1 MSSSKKHRW
10 THRKPARCR
19 SYRRGGQ
26 RLFAETLEKRLLLTA
41 VTSVDPPE
49 GALTAPVATDITAT
63 FDEDINPATATAE
76 NFVIH
81 SSKRVGPVTVSASGP
96 TVTADPSTD
105 FFPGERVQV
114 TATAGLQGTATAV
127 VPKTWHFRTEV
138 TSGSGQFVESGQA
151 LGTNIG
157 GRVRFGDLDADG
169 DLDAV
174 ERGNVVWMNDGSGVF
189 TDSGQTLGA
198 GSEAVLGDLDGDGD
212 LDVVGQTGVHLN
224 DGSGLFNNTGQN
236 LTGGSTISAGDL
248 DGDGDLDVMQ
258 GVAYA
263 PNRVWFNDGS
273 GNFSNSG
280 QALGNSSSLGIE
292 FGDFDNDGDLD
303 AFTANN
309 GPANRV
315 WVNDGS
321 GVFTDSGQQLGGFK
335 SSNDADVGD
344 VDGDGDLDV
353 VVANE
358 YNGTGTRIWL
368 NDGSGVFTNSG
379 QQLDTTFRGRRS
391 ELGDVDGDGDLD
403 IFVVVLWNG
412 SSVWLNDG
420 TGTFSDSGQR
430 LNYVNDIR
438 LRRVEGGAM
447 ADVDGDGD
455 LDLFEAN
462 VGTGGSRIW
471 INQNL
476 QPSVSLAIDNATIAE
491 DAGAATVTAT
501 LSAAHT
507 VAVTVDLGFSG
518 TATVDT
524 DYTTSGAQIV
534 IAAGATSGSVAITA
548 IQDAVDDDDETVIVD
563 ITGTTN
569 ADEAGTQQVTTT
581 IVDDDEPAPVP
592 DVTLAVDNAAIP
604 EEAGVATFTATL
616 SLVTTVPVTVDL
628 GLSGSAAASDY
639 TVSGT
644 QIVIAPG
651 ATSGSVTVTAVQDTE
666 DEPDETVVVDITSVT
681 GGTESGT
688 QQQTTTITDD
698 DEPVVPDVTLAVDTA
713 TIAEAAGV
721 ATFTAT
727 LSATTTVPVT
737 VDLDLSGSAS
747 QGDDYNASGT
757 QIVIAPGATSGSVTV
772 TAVQDE
778 LDEPDETV
786 VVDIASVSGGNESG
800 TQQATTT
807 IEDDDE
813 PVGMTVT
820 TLTAT
825 ATGFIAEFAN
835 ELDAADLN
843 LYDTQTA
850 GLGAADVLLSGAT
863 SGPITGSLVVAA
875 RSIEFIKSGS
885 PLAGDTYTVTLRS
898 AADGI
903 KDTGGLLLDG
913 NGDGTA
919 GDDFS
924 STFEVAAP
932 AANSVTVSIPD
943 VVRGPGQAVNLPADS
958 TSGIPLTI
966 SEGTN
971 VRAIDVR
978 IAFDPTLISI
988 EAATPGP
995 DAPAGA
1001 SVVLNN
1007 STPGLAI
1014 VVYFASAPLPAGS
1027 GVFVNLQASVPE
1039 ANASENYRR
1048 HQVLDLH
1055 DVVVSDG
1062 NDNESPTIADDG
1074 LHVATFFGD
1083 VSANGRINAADAAQV
1098 ARIAALLDSG
1108 FANTPS
1114 TDPGLLGDISGNSR
1128 LNAAD
1133 ASLVAQFAALITVP
1147 QIPPLPGGV
1156 VISGVPG
1163 LPATVQADPEQDD
1176 RLVSPLALGFTDR
1189 ATWMAEEIGEDVLSE
1204 RADNLSSR
1212 DAFFAELMD
1221 EVVTDGLSDHP
1232 SQ

>member
-1 MSSSKKHRW
+1 MAHTPDWRRTTRKKFEGIHRLKRW
-10 THRKPARCR
+10 RPDM
-19 SYRRGGQ
+19 RRL
-26 RLFAETLEKRLLLTA
+26 RAEPLERRWLLTA
-41 VTSVDPPE
+41 VTGV
-49 GALTAPVATDITAT
+49 APLANSHDAPTATDVAAT
-63 FDEDINPATATAE
+63 FDEAIVAASATPQSFVVRSELRPGTAA
-76 NFVIH
+76 
-81 SSKRVGPVTVSASGP
+81 VSVSGM
-96 TVTADPSTD
+96 TVTADPSVD
-105 FFPGERVQV
+105 FFAGERVHV
-114 TATAGLQGTATAV
+114 TATSGLQGTATANTARV
-127 VPKTWHFRTEV
+127 WQFRV
-138 TSGSGQFVESGQA
+138 GASAGSGQFVDSGQIIGPNDPTRADRVAFGDIDGDGDLDTFAGTRFWINDGNGVFTESGQA
-151 LGTNIG
+151 ITVG
-157 GRVRFGDLDADG
+157 GEEIVFGDVDG
-169 DLDAV
+169 DSDLDLIGQSDV
-174 ERGNVVWMNDGSGVF
+174 FVNDGSGVF
-189 TDSGQTLGA
+189 SPGADLSGNRTAYNTAGA
-198 GSEAVLGDLDGDGD
+198 
-212 LDVVGQTGVHLN
+212 
-224 DGSGLFNNTGQN
+224 
-236 LTGGSTISAGDL
+236 AGDL
-248 DGDGDLDVMQ
+248 DGDGDLDIMQ
-258 GVAYA
+258 GNTYGA
-263 PNRVWFNDGS
+263 NRVFFNDGS
-273 GNFSNSG
+273 GNFTDSG
-280 QALGNSSSLGIE
+280 QSLTTSGGTDSIKLA
-292 FGDFDNDGDLD
+292 DFDGDGDLD
-303 AFTANN
+303 ALEAVN
-309 GPANRV
+309 GAANRI
-315 WVNDGS
+315 WINDGA
-321 GVFTDSGQQLGGFK
+321 GVFAGVSTIGGFDGTK
-335 SSNDADVGD
+335 DIDVGD
-344 VDGDGDLDV
+344 VDGDGDVDLLLVNNDEGGDQSV
-353 VVANE
+353 
-358 YNGTGTRIWL
+358 RIWTNDGAGIFTNSGQSL
-368 NDGSGVFTNSG
+368 NNGAANWAGEFADVDADGDLDIVFADRIDRTLVFMNDGSGVFADSG
-379 QQLDTTFRGRRS
+379 QSLTFGQPNVTRRIFGLG
-391 ELGDVDGDGDLD
+391 LGDVDGDGDLD
-403 IFVVVLWNG
+403 LW
-412 SSVWLNDG
+412 
-420 TGTFSDSGQR
+420 
-430 LNYVNDIR
+430 
-438 LRRVEGGAM
+438 
-447 ADVDGDGD
+447 
-455 LDLFEAN
+455 EAN
-462 VGTGGSRIW
+462 QSSGGNRLW

-698 DEPVVPDVTLAVDTA
+698 DEVV
-713 TIAEAAGV
+713 
-721 ATFTAT
+721 
-727 LSATTTVPVT
+727 
-737 VDLDLSGSAS
+737 
-747 QGDDYNASGT
+747 
-757 QIVIAPGATSGSVTV
+757 
-772 TAVQDE
+772 
-778 LDEPDETV
+778 
-786 VVDIASVSGGNESG
+786 
-800 TQQATTT
+800 
-807 IEDDDE
+807 
-813 PVGMTVT
+813 VGMTVT

-835 ELDAADLN
+835 ELDAAELN

-850 GLGAADVLLSGAT
+850 GLGAADVLLSGAA

-1062 NDNESPTIADDG
+1062 NDNESPAIADDG

-1156 VISGVPG
+1156 VISGFPS
-1163 LPATVQADPEQDD
+1163 LPAAVQVDPEQDD

-1204 RADNLSSR
+1204 RADNLSSH

>member
-1 MSSSKKHRW
+1 MFRMRKRRSSQLRHLNWRD
-10 THRKPARCR
+10 RAIR
-19 SYRRGGQ
+19 
-26 RLFAETLEKRLLLTA
+26 RLFAEALEGRVLLTTI
-41 VTSVDPPE
+41 TSVSPAANSFD
-49 GALTAPVATDITAT
+49 APQSTNITAT
-63 FDEDINPATATAE
+63 FDLDVTAATDQT
-76 NFVIH
+76 FVIH
-81 SSKRVGPVTVSASGP
+81 TSQRGKLAAAATTVSVDGRTATHDP
-96 TVTADPSTD
+96 TLDLL
-105 FFPGERVQV
+105 PGESVQ
-114 TATAGLQGTATAV
+114 AT
-127 VPKTWHFRTEV
+127 V
-138 TSGSGQFVESGQA
+138 TSGVSTAGGAATKHVWQFRAEAAAGSGLFVDSGQEIGNPASNISSQGVELGDLDGDGDLDAFVANNATGNRVYLNDRGVFTDAGQSLGGNMSQEVALGDLDGDGDLDAVVSNVYGQGNRVWQNNGAGVFSEAQSFGGGDSDGIQLGDLDGDGDLDAFVANDGQGNRVWRNDGGVLNDTGQDLGNHASQSVELGDVDGDGDLDAFVVNNQYQPNRVWLNDGNGAFSSNGQA
-151 LGTNIG
+151 LGFHTSRSVDLGDVDGDGDLDAFVANRDQDN
-157 GRVRFGDLDADG
+157 RVWLNDGSGVFVDTGQLLVRAGTGLGNRYSRTDWVEFGDLDADG
-169 DLDAV
+169 DLDA
-174 ERGNVVWMNDGSGVF
+174 F
-189 TDSGQTLGA
+189 T
-198 GSEAVLGDLDGDGD
+198 
-212 LDVVGQTGVHLN
+212 
-224 DGSGLFNNTGQN
+224 
-236 LTGGSTISAGDL
+236 
-248 DGDGDLDVMQ
+248 
-258 GVAYA
+258 
-263 PNRVWFNDGS
+263 
-273 GNFSNSG
+273 
-280 QALGNSSSLGIE
+280 
-292 FGDFDNDGDLD
+292 
-303 AFTANN
+303 
-309 GPANRV
+309 
-315 WVNDGS
+315 VNDN
-321 GVFTDSGQQLGGFK
+321 GGP
-335 SSNDADVGD
+335 N
-344 VDGDGDLDV
+344 
-353 VVANE
+353 
-358 YNGTGTRIWL
+358 RIWL
-368 NDGSGVFTNSG
+368 NDGAGV
-379 QQLDTTFRGRRS
+379 
-391 ELGDVDGDGDLD
+391 
-403 IFVVVLWNG
+403 
-412 SSVWLNDG
+412 
-420 TGTFSDSGQR
+420 FSDSGQDLWLVPGGSFLDNTPSR
-430 LNYVNDIR
+430 GVALGDADLDGDVDAFVVNDSAANGTTSVAR
-438 LRRVEGGAM
+438 L
-447 ADVDGDGD
+447 
-455 LDLFEAN
+455 
-462 VGTGGSRIW
+462 W

-628 GLSGSAAASDY
+628 GLSGSADASDY

-698 DEPVVPDVTLAVDTA
+698 DEVV
-713 TIAEAAGV
+713 
-721 ATFTAT
+721 
-727 LSATTTVPVT
+727 
-737 VDLDLSGSAS
+737 
-747 QGDDYNASGT
+747 
-757 QIVIAPGATSGSVTV
+757 
-772 TAVQDE
+772 
-778 LDEPDETV
+778 
-786 VVDIASVSGGNESG
+786 
-800 TQQATTT
+800 
-807 IEDDDE
+807 
-813 PVGMTVT
+813 VGMTVT

-835 ELDAADLN
+835 ELDAAELN

-850 GLGAADVLLSGAT
+850 GLGAADVLLSGAA

-1114 TDPGLLGDISGNSR
+1114 TDPGLLGDISGNNR

-1156 VISGVPG
+1156 VISGFPS
-1163 LPATVQADPEQDD
+1163 LPAAVQVDSEQDD

-1204 RADNLSSR
+1204 RADNPSSN

-1221 EVVTDGLSDHP
+1221 EVVTDGLSDHL